1 MFRTVRYEGI
11 GNGVGVHPGYP
22 EIAGT
27 VGGSEGDKLTHWQNV
42 TGPTVVSATI
52 QTLITSRYQN
62 SSIGDPMIQATR
74 VQPGDP
80 ARNFSLKDQNDKTFD
95 LYEQAGKRVLLS
107 FHPLAW
113 TEYCAAQMKSL
124 EENRE
129 RFASLNCVPVGISV
143 DSRPCKQAWAKSLDI
158 MHTPLLC
165 DFWPHG
171 AAAMKYGIF
180 RDENGFSE
188 RANVIVDEKQKVV
201 FVKIY
206 PVHSVPDIGEII
218 TFLQKK

>member
-1 MFRTVRYEGI
+1 
-11 GNGVGVHPGYP
+11 
-22 EIAGT
+22 
-27 VGGSEGDKLTHWQNV
+27 
-42 TGPTVVSATI
+42 
-52 QTLITSRYQN
+52 
-62 SSIGDPMIQATR
+62 MIQAAM

-80 ARNFSLKDQNDKTFD
+80 ARNFSLKDQNDTTFD
-95 LYEQAGKRVLLS
+95 LYEQAGRRVLLS

-113 TEYCAAQMKSL
+113 TEFCAAQMKSL
-124 EENRE
+124 EEKRDVLT
-129 RFASLNCVPVGISV
+129 SLNCVPVGISV
-143 DSRPCKQAWAKSLDI
+143 DSRPCKQAWAKSLGI
-158 MHTPLLC
+158 KNTPLLC

-188 RANVIVDEKQKVV
+188 RANIIVDEKQKVV

-218 TFLQKK
+218 AFLGKK

>member
-1 MFRTVRYEGI
+1 M
-11 GNGVGVHPGYP
+11 
-22 EIAGT
+22 
-27 VGGSEGDKLTHWQNV
+27 
-42 TGPTVVSATI
+42 I
-52 QTLITSRYQN
+52 QTT
-62 SSIGDPMIQATR
+62 M

-113 TEYCAAQMKSL
+113 TEFCAAQMVSL
-124 EENRE
+124 EKNQEK
-129 RFASLNCVPVGISV
+129 FASLNCVPVGISV
-143 DSRPCKQAWAKSLDI
+143 DSRPCKQAWAKSLNI
-158 MHTPLLC
+158 THTPLLC

-188 RANVIVDEKQKVV
+188 RANIIVDEKQKVV

-218 TFLQKK
+218 AFLQKPS